1 MSASE
6 SHVRPTSEPGGI
18 IRVLEDPMKIRK
30 TAMITL
36 AIAAAAITILSL
48 TTGSGTAAAQ
58 QEDAALEEF
67 IPSEEL
73 PADGAVAFP
82 VDI

>member
-1 MSASE
+1 
-6 SHVRPTSEPGGI
+6 
-18 IRVLEDPMKIRK
+18 MKTRR
-30 TAMITL
+30 ITL
-36 AIAAAAITILSL
+36 VILAVAAAAL
-48 TTGSGTAAAQ
+48 AAAGLFSATATAVAQ
-58 QEDAALEEF
+58 DEDAALEEF